1 MIEQWKPVPGTD
13 GLFDVS
19 NFGRVRELGTGKML
33 KIYANSKGYAVT
45 VILGQIRKVHT
56 IVGTVFLCK
65 PESSEPLQIDHI
77 DRNRLNN
84 EAGNLRWVTAKENRR
99 NQNKRK
105 KYQTH
110 PRRNVKRICEESGE
124 EIIFPSL
131 KSAAESVG
139 MGLSTIFERLH
150 DGRPTKSGYK
160 FIYSAGDKINGRI

>member
-13 GLFDVS
+13 GLFEVS
-19 NFGRVRELGTGKML
+19 NLGRVREHGTGKML
-33 KIYANSKGYAVT
+33 KIYTNSKGYAVA
-45 VILGQIRKVHT
+45 VILGKIRKVHT
-56 IVGTVFLCK
+56 IVGTVFLCRPK
-65 PESSEPLQIDHI
+65 SSEPLQIDHI

-84 EAGNLRWVTAKENRR
+84 EAGNLRWVTAKENRK

-110 PRRNVKRICEESGE
+110 PRRGVKRICIETGE
-124 EIIFPSL
+124 EINFPSL

-150 DGRPTKSGYK
+150 DGRPTKSGFK
-160 FIYSAGDKINGRI
+160 FIYDGDCNGRI

>member
-1 MIEQWKPVPGTD
+1 MIELWRPVPGTD
-13 GLFDVS
+13 GLFEVS

-33 KIYANSKGYAVT
+33 KIYTNSKGYAVT
-45 VILGQIRKVHT
+45 VILGKIKKVHT
-56 IVGTVFLCK
+56 IVGTVFLCR

-77 DRNRLNN
+77 DRNRMNN
-84 EAGNLRWVTAKENRR
+84 NSKNLRWVTAKENRK

-110 PRRNVKRICEESGE
+110 PRRNVKRICIETGE

-139 MGLSTIFERLH
+139 MGVSTIFERLQS
-150 DGRPTKSGYK
+150 GRPTKNGYK
-160 FIYSAGDKINGRI
+160 FIYID

>member
-1 MIEQWKPVPGTD
+1 MIELWRPVPGTD
-13 GLFDVS
+13 GLFEVS
-19 NFGRVRELGTGKML
+19 SFGRIREHGTGKML
-33 KIYANSKGYAVT
+33 KIYANSKGYAVA
-45 VILGQIRKVHT
+45 VILGRIRKVHT
-56 IVGTVFLCK
+56 IVGHVFLCR
-65 PESSEPLQIDHI
+65 PESSKPLQIDHI

-110 PRRNVKRICEESGE
+110 PRRGVKRICVETGE
-124 EIIFPSL
+124 GIIFPSL

-139 MGLSTIFERLH
+139 MGLSTIFERLQ

-160 FIYSAGDKINGRI
+160 FIYID

>member
-1 MIEQWKPVPGTD
+1 MIEQWKPVPGAD
-13 GLFDVS
+13 GLFEVS
-19 NFGRVRELGTGKML
+19 NLGRVREHGTGKML
-33 KIYANSKGYAVT
+33 KIYTNSKGYAVA
-45 VILGQIRKVHT
+45 VILGQIRKVRT
-56 IVGTVFLCK
+56 IVGAVFLCR

-110 PRRNVKRICEESGE
+110 PRKGVKRICMETGE
-124 EIIFPSL
+124 EKIFPSL

-160 FIYSAGDKINGRI
+160 FMYIAKEKING

>member
-13 GLFDVS
+13 GLFEVS
-19 NFGRVRELGTGKML
+19 NLGRVREHGTGKML
-33 KIYANSKGYAVT
+33 KIYTNSKGYAVA

-56 IVGTVFLCK
+56 IVGTVFLCR

-84 EAGNLRWVTAKENRR
+84 EVGNLRWVTAKENRR

-110 PRRNVKRICEESGE
+110 PRRGVKRSCVETGE

-160 FIYSAGDKINGRI
+160 FFYVAREKVNG